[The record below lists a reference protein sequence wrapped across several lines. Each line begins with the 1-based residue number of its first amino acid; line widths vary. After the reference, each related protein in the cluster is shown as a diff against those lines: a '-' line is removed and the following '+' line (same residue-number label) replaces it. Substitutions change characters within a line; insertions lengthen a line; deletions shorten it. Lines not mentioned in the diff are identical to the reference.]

1 MKVANNRSMIRL
13 ILISFILLGTC
24 VSNSQSLPAEDFT
37 KAAKNKSYWAFEL
50 KEATVIS
57 DSSKIALFNIENY
70 LDVLQPDSV
79 QFILD
84 SISGLSWVVYP
95 VSKKPESGIG
105 LITLPAELHRI
116 YPNKLAE

>member
-1 MKVANNRSMIRL
+1 MLNACAI
-13 ILISFILLGTC
+13 TA
-24 VSNSQSLPAEDFT
+24 QSLSSQDQAT
-37 KAAKNKSYWAFEL
+37 SAMNKSYWAFEL

-95 VSKKPESGIG
+95 VSKKPESGVG
-105 LITLPAELHRI
+105 LITLPVELHRT
-116 YPNKLAE
+116 YSNKLAE